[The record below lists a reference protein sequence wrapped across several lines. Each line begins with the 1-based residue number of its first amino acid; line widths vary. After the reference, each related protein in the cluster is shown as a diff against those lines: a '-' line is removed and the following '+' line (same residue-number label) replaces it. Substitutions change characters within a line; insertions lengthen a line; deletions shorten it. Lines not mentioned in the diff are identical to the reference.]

1 MRISDWSSDVC
12 SSDLQLVVAT
22 IPDLQGHAI
31 EDYGYQLGRAWGI
44 GRKDVN
50 DGVLLIVAPNEK
62 KVRIEVGY
70 GLEPV
75 LTDALSSVIIQQA
88 ILPHFSEGRMA
99 EGSLAGAD
107 ALIEQQRGRAHGCT
121 PGTHAPIVCSHM

>member
-50 DGVLLIVAPNEK
+50 DGVLLIVAPHEK
-62 KVRIEVGY
+62 KVRIEVVY

-75 LTDALSSVIIQQA
+75 LTGALSSVIIQQA
-88 ILPHFSEGRMA
+88 ILPDRKSTRLNSRH
-99 EGSLAGAD
+99 
-107 ALIEQQRGRAHGCT
+107 
-121 PGTHAPIVCSHM
+121 